1 MHASIDGMAKD
12 TVFSTLMELRLWC
25 LIKFGEFPWQ
35 AVFFSSRSI
44 KLQAGSNQTIF
55 LVLQC
60 FGKKSLLIFQRL
72 GYLMTDVRS

>member
-25 LIKFGEFPWQ
+25 LLKFGEFPWQ
-35 AVFFSSRSI
+35 GVFFSSRSI

-55 LVLQC
+55 LVL
-60 FGKKSLLIFQRL
+60 
-72 GYLMTDVRS
+72 